1 MPHFLVLGEHMIVT
15 FLPTLQEHNYAHRGF
30 RDSGQQQQQQGCSL
44 ESRCVGSSK
53 CRSQT
58 ENTQHSERE
67 LEINT
72 YVILSLP
79 CIDAVQTDDG
89 PAFWICLVSSLIL
102 LSVLLLLSTVT
113 TAHYP

>member
-1 MPHFLVLGEHMIVT
+1 MHTGVLGIQANSNSNRR
-15 FLPTLQEHNYAHRGF
+15 FKK
-30 RDSGQQQQQQGCSL
+30 GCSL

-72 YVILSLP
+72 YIIPSS
-79 CIDAVQTDDG
+79 CIDAVQTADG
-89 PAFWICLVSSLIL
+89 PAFWICLVSSLIP

-113 TAHYP
+113 TARYP

>member
-1 MPHFLVLGEHMIVT
+1 MHTGVLGIQANNNSNRR
-15 FLPTLQEHNYAHRGF
+15 FKK
-30 RDSGQQQQQQGCSL
+30 GCSL
-44 ESRCVGSSK
+44 KSRCVGSSK
-53 CRSQT
+53 CRSQA

-72 YVILSLP
+72 YVVPSLP

-113 TAHYP
+113 TAHYPSAAPKVI